1 MKSEDEFEEQ
11 DRRIAAVIGEDDAG
25 AAGRWF
31 SHLRANLSLPCE
43 VTGSEDFQWEEPY
56 ALGVWSQTEYR
67 KLQKTQPSYRDIFIL
82 ESIQEKAHSEWAMFA
97 DDIGANVR
105 RKSDGARFI
114 LGLCEIRAVKEDRR
128 NQQLFVDYS
137 CWFVN
142 YR

>member
-1 MKSEDEFEEQ
+1 MKSEDEFKEQ
-11 DRRIAAVIGEDDAG
+11 DRRIAAVIGEDNAG

-56 ALGVWSQTEYR
+56 VLGLWSQTEYR
-67 KLQKTQPSYRDIFIL
+67 KLQKTQPSYRDVFIL
-82 ESIQEKAHSEWAMFA
+82 ESIQEKAHSEWAMFP

-114 LGLCEIRAVKEDRR
+114 LGLCEVRAVKEDTP
-128 NQQLFVDYS
+128 NQQLLVDYS